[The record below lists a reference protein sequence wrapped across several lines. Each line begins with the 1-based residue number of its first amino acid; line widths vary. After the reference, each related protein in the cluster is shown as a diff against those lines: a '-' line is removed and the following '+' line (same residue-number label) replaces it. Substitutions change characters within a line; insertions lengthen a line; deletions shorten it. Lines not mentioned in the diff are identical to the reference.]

1 MGAFLFAPHHR
12 QPTDRRTSRPETA
25 RRRFRRQLTGR
36 SRRQSRGPERP
47 SRPGQRPA
55 KHTARP
61 ADQPPDPA
69 RSRDTTSNSKHK
81 STTVYQNERGAGTRQ
96 RAGHPPR
103 FALAGRGTGR
113 QGPRLWAACRPARG
127 LPWPCRPGKRPALPP
142 AGGVPRAPPRA
153 NARGGGACAASARGG
168 LNCGPPQRREPNDRR
183 KPGESQPPAGGRAP
197 EGRLGA
203 SGRSP
208 EARAPK
214 GRYAGRRVRRQSRA
228 ARPAPQAWPGW
239 QGWPKRR
246 RPGRRGGRPQ
256 SPHEWGPGRP
266 GAPAPRPAR
275 GRSNA
280 RPGLRPAP
288 QGLGL
293 ALRRGAPAQRLAANL
308 TRTRR
313 RRGLGRH
320 ISPARPRR
328 GLDGAGGG
336 TAAAQ
341 GGQGVGPQAG
351 GAGGTWPA
359 RRRDA
364 DGSPFPQA
372 ARPPERTKKGVPT
385 GHSLLFWLIKAD
397 RPASQTAGGSPPPPL
412 GKVHFIGNF
421 RLSRGDNTGALPLYP
436 ASRHIR
442 RKPGV
447 INSRVLYGHAPLVQQ
462 VG

>member
-96 RAGHPPR
+96 RAGDPPR

-142 AGGVPRAPPRA
+142 AGGVPPRPAARECAGRRRLRRQCARRSKLRPAAAARAERPAQAGRELA
-153 NARGGGACAASARGG
+153 ARR
-168 LNCGPPQRREPNDRR
+168 
-183 KPGESQPPAGGRAP
+183 GGRAP

-208 EARAPK
+208 EAQAPK

-239 QGWPKRR
+239 QGWPERR
-246 RPGRRGGRPQ
+246 RPGRRGGRPH
-256 SPHEWGPGRP
+256 SPHIVGAGPPRSTNAAT
-266 GAPAPRPAR
+266 GAGLAGGKAR
-275 GRSNA
+275 EA
-280 RPGLRPAP
+280 AP

-293 ALRRGAPAQRLAANL
+293 AAGLGGPAQRLAA
-308 TRTRR
+308 
-313 RRGLGRH
+313 GL
-320 ISPARPRR
+320 A
-328 GLDGAGGG
+328 
-336 TAAAQ
+336 
-341 GGQGVGPQAG
+341 
-351 GAGGTWPA
+351 
-359 RRRDA
+359 
-364 DGSPFPQA
+364 
-372 ARPPERTKKGVPT
+372 
-385 GHSLLFWLIKAD
+385 
-397 RPASQTAGGSPPPPL
+397 
-412 GKVHFIGNF
+412 
-421 RLSRGDNTGALPLYP
+421 
-436 ASRHIR
+436 
-442 RKPGV
+442 
-447 INSRVLYGHAPLVQQ
+447 
-462 VG
+462 

>member
-1 MGAFLFAPHHR
+1 MKR
-12 QPTDRRTSRPETA
+12 
-25 RRRFRRQLTGR
+25 GR
-36 SRRQSRGPERP
+36 E
-47 SRPGQRPA
+47 
-55 KHTARP
+55 
-61 ADQPPDPA
+61 
-69 RSRDTTSNSKHK
+69 
-81 STTVYQNERGAGTRQ
+81 TRQ
-96 RAGHPPR
+96 RAGHPLRLPT
-103 FALAGRGTGR
+103 AGRGTGR

-127 LPWPCRPGKRPALPP
+127 LPWPCRPGQRPALPP

-168 LNCGPPQRREPNDRR
+168 TNCGPPQGQGRRPQ
-183 KPGESQPPAGGRAP
+183 GAA
-197 EGRLGA
+197 RLGRWKRR
-203 SGRSP
+203 GPRP
-208 EARAPK
+208 
-214 GRYAGRRVRRQSRA
+214 RYAGRRVRRQSRA

-436 ASRHIR
+436 AVPHQSGL
-442 RKPGV
+442 KV
-447 INSRVLYGHAPLVQQ
+447 
-462 VG
+462 